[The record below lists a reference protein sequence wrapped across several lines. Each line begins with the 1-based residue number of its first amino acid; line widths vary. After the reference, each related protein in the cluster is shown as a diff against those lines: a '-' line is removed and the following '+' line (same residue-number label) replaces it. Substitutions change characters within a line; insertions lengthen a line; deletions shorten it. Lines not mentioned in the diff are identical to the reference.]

1 MSVRTDDWYRD
12 TAEAMY
18 IGDDN
23 VIFDA
28 GAAVSRG
35 DGAGAFVAAWVWV
48 ADEQPGQGDT

>member
-35 DGAGAFVAAWVWV
+35 GAGAFVAAWVWV